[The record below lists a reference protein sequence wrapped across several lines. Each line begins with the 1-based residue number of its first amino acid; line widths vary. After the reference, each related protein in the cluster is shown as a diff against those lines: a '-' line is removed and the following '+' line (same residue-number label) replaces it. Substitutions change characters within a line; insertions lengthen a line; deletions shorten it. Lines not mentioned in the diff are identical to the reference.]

1 MTEVDALGA
10 WTPAEEEGIK
20 EQELWSLDAT
30 LTDYILPRITAF
42 RKMER
47 HGYPSNMDLD
57 TIAEMEKNPNDQKWK
72 VAEVRAI
79 AEWEDVL
86 RSIELAFN
94 LMKKSEHFERSN
106 QANKDIKIGLELFA
120 THYEHLWD

>member
-42 RKMER
+42 RKMDR

-120 THYEHLWD
+120 KHYEHLWD

>member
-1 MTEVDALGA
+1 MTEVDALGT
-10 WTPAEEEGIK
+10 WTPTEEEGIK

-120 THYEHLWD
+120 KHYEHLWD

>member
-79 AEWEDVL
+79 AEREDVL

-120 THYEHLWD
+120 KHYEHLWD